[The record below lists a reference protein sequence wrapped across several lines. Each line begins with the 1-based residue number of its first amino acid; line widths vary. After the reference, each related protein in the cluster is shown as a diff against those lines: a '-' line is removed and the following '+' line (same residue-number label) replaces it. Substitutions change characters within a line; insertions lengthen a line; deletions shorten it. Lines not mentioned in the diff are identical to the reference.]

1 MPCPHNEITIVQRSQ
16 RQSAVAAAAYQSGE
30 KLFCEYDQQVKH
42 YPEKRGIVHNEILLP
57 ANAPRSYADRNT
69 LWNAAE
75 AVEKQWNSQLARRW
89 VLTIPREIPP
99 DQYAVLVREFC
110 QQQFVSK
117 GMIAD
122 FAIHDPHPP
131 GHNPHAHVLLT
142 MRAMDEHGKWLPKSR
157 KVYDLDENGERIKL
171 PSGRWKSHKEDTVDW
186 NDQKYCEIW
195 RHEWEVIQNRYLEA
209 NDRPERVD
217 LRSYARQGLDKI
229 PTIHMG
235 PAVSQMEKRGIQTN
249 IGNLNRDITA
259 ANRLMQ
265 SIRQMVRHLKGW
277 IADLKE
283 KKAALLEALQEAKEP
298 TLPELLGKYLD
309 LRREERTGWTSKGQ
323 LKGTVNDFN
332 KVMDAIRYLREKEL
346 STVES
351 LDAYLDTVSGQVVSI
366 RAEMKPKEKRM
377 KEIDTLLSH
386 IANFEAHKP
395 VHAEYAAIRFKKPKE
410 QFAAAHRDELDAYN
424 AAVRYFKVHLEG
436 TKYSTKKLNEERTQ
450 LAGEVAEYKERL
462 SAVQEDV
469 KILRDVRHWL
479 NQVLPSEQYRQ
490 TAEPGKKPSIQQAV
504 KGRAQR
510 IQEEQAE
517 KRQQP
522 RTEKKQDME
531 L

>member
-57 ANAPRSYADRNT
+57 PNAPQEYADRNT

-110 QQQFVSK
+110 EQQFVSK
-117 GMIAD
+117 GMIVD
-122 FAIHDPHPP
+122 FAIHDTYPP

-217 LRSYARQGLDKI
+217 LRSYARQGLDII
-229 PTIHMG
+229 PTVHEG
-235 PAVSQMEKRGIQTN
+235 AAVRQMEKRGIQTN
-249 IGNLNRDITA
+249 IGNLNREIRA
-259 ANRLMQ
+259 ANRLMK
-265 SIRQMVRHLKGW
+265 SIRQLIQNLKGW
-277 IADLKE
+277 I
-283 KKAALLEALQEAKEP
+283 
-298 TLPELLGKYLD
+298 TELG
-309 LRREERTGWTSKGQ
+309 
-323 LKGTVNDFN
+323 
-332 KVMDAIRYLREKEL
+332 
-346 STVES
+346 
-351 LDAYLDTVSGQVVSI
+351 
-366 RAEMKPKEKRM
+366 EKR
-377 KEIDTLLSH
+377 KNCL
-386 IANFEAHKP
+386 HK
-395 VHAEYAAIRFKKPKE
+395 RRRRK
-410 QFAAAHRDELDAYN
+410 
-424 AAVRYFKVHLEG
+424 
-436 TKYSTKKLNEERTQ
+436 
-450 LAGEVAEYKERL
+450 
-462 SAVQEDV
+462 
-469 KILRDVRHWL
+469 RHFF
-479 NQVLPSEQYRQ
+479 P
-490 TAEPGKKPSIQQAV
+490 IC
-504 KGRAQR
+504 
-510 IQEEQAE
+510 
-517 KRQQP
+517 
-522 RTEKKQDME
+522 
-531 L
+531 

>member
-195 RHEWEVIQNRYLEA
+195 RHDWEVIQTRSLEA

-217 LRSYARQGLDKI
+217 LRSYARQGLDI
-229 PTIHMG
+229 VPTVHEG
-235 PAVSQMEKRGIQTN
+235 AAVWQMEKRGIQTN
-249 IGNLNRDITA
+249 IGNLNREIRA
-259 ANRLMQ
+259 ANRLMK
-265 SIRQMVRHLKGW
+265 SIRQLIQNLKGW
-277 IADLKE
+277 ITELGE
-283 KKAALLEALQEAKEP
+283 KRK
-298 TLPELLGKYLD
+298 ELLAQ
-309 LRREERTGWTSKGQ
+309 KG
-323 LKGTVNDFN
+323 
-332 KVMDAIRYLREKEL
+332 L
-346 STVES
+346 STVEDLEAFLES
-351 LDAYLDTVSGQVVSI
+351 SGKSAADYRNQ
-366 RAEMKPKEKRM
+366 MKPKEARSKVIDRILASRTDC
-377 KEIDTLLSH
+377 KEC
-386 IANFEAHKP
+386 KP
-395 VHAEYAAIRFKKPKE
+395 VYEKYQKIFFKKTKE
-410 QFAAAHRDELDAYN
+410 K
-424 AAVRYFKVHLEG
+424 FKQEHP
-436 TKYSTKKLNEERTQ
+436 
-450 LAGEVAEYKERL
+450 EVARYEKVAAYLAKHPDDKDSTQKEL
-462 SAVQEDV
+462 
-469 KILRDVRHWL
+469 
-479 NQVLPSEQYRQ
+479 
-490 TAEPGKKPSIQQAV
+490 
-504 KGRAQR
+504 
-510 IQEEQAE
+510 
-517 KRQQP
+517 
-522 RTEKKQDME
+522 
-531 L
+531 